1 MSKKLYPRIS
11 ATLNEVLESIQAPD
25 QARIE
30 KLRPIS
36 EWIKA
41 SEVNRSLM
49 FVCTHNS
56 RRSHMAQFWALAAA
70 EFYDIPNIQTFSA
83 GTEATA
89 IHPHTVEALVE
100 CGFEITIPDMV
111 SSNPVYTIRS
121 GGLLPVVQGFSKK
134 IDHESL
140 PKSNF
145 CAVLVCDEAAEAC
158 PFVPGASLRAPL
170 SFRDPKESDGTPKRR
185 TVYLNRS
192 KEIAREMLWIME
204 HAR

>member
-1 MSKKLYPRIS
+1 MSKKLYPRIN
-11 ATLNEVLESIQAPD
+11 ATLNEVLESVQAPD
-25 QARIE
+25 PARIE

-36 EWIKA
+36 EWLK
-41 SEVNRSLM
+41 SNPEDRSLL

-70 EFYDIPNIQTFSA
+70 EFYDITSVRTYSA

-89 IHPHTVEALVE
+89 MHPHTVEALAE
-100 CGFEITIPDMV
+100 CGFEISVPDMV
-111 SSNPVYTIRS
+111 ASNPVYTVRL
-121 GGLLPVVQGFSKK
+121 GGLLPMVPGFSKK

-170 SFRDPKESDGTPKRR
+170 SFQDPKESDGTPKRR

-192 KEIAREMLWIME
+192 KEIAREMLWIMQN
-204 HAR
+204 AR